1 VGLLINLGFYGQLFL
16 FSLYLQQVQGKSPLI
31 AGLSLLPEA
40 AAVPAA
46 SVLSGR
52 LTARRGPRMTMIT
65 GLSLGAAGLP
75 GLIVAA
81 HGVPYWVLIVPMAV
95 GSRMALTMP
104 R

>member
-1 VGLLINLGFYGQLFL
+1 
-16 FSLYLQQVQGKSPLI
+16 
-31 AGLSLLPEA
+31 
-40 AAVPAA
+40 
-46 SVLSGR
+46 
-52 LTARRGPRMTMIT
+52 MTMIT

-81 HGVPYWVLIVPMAV
+81 HGVPYWVLIVPMVAA